1 MHPTCVYLG
10 EELARYGFGEGHP
23 FGPDRLS
30 AFQRAFESQGLDK
43 LCAIRPAVE
52 GDPALLAL
60 FHDADYLQRLQALSA
75 SGEGWLD
82 GGDTPAFPGIRE
94 AALSVAGTVCAAAD
108 ALLQGECQ
116 RAFVPI
122 AGLHHARRD
131 SAAGFC
137 AVNDCG
143 IVIEYLRAT
152 HGIRRIA
159 YIDIDAHHGDGVFYS
174 YEEDP
179 DVVIVDFHEDGRFL
193 YPGSGRVDETGK
205 GVAAGTKLNVPL
217 PPEAGDALFEQLWD
231 KAERFLDAHPA
242 DFYLLQVGAD
252 SIAGD
257 PITHLALSPASHALM
272 TRRVARRFADK
283 PILALGGGGYNRDN
297 LASAWTAV
305 VASLLGNGQPAR

>member
-1 MHPTCVYLG
+1 MHQTCVYLG
-10 EELARYGFGEGHP
+10 EKLARYGFGEGHP
-23 FGPDRLS
+23 FGPDRLT
-30 AFQRAFESQGLDK
+30 AFQREFENQGLDER
-43 LCAIRPAVE
+43 CAIRPPVD

-75 SGEGWLD
+75 SGEGWMD
-82 GGDTPAFPGIRE
+82 GGDTPAFPGILE

-108 ALLQGECQ
+108 ALLQGEC
-116 RAFVPI
+116 RHAFVPI

-143 IVIEYLRAT
+143 IVIEHLRAT

-174 YEEDP
+174 YEDDP

-205 GVAAGTKLNVPL
+205 GEAIGAKLNVPL
-217 PPEAGDALFEQLWD
+217 PPEAGDALFEKLWD
-231 KAERFLDAHPA
+231 KAETFLADHPA

-272 TRRVARRFADK
+272 TRRVRQRFAGR
-283 PILALGGGGYNRDN
+283 PILALGGGGYNREN
-297 LASAWTAV
+297 LAKTWTAV
-305 VASLLGNGQPAR
+305 IASLLGDA